1 MKKMIAVGAAL
12 SAIALTGCSSSTG
25 TSTQSSSATAQAPST
40 STTTVSTTTLQAAP
54 VDKCPK
60 PLAITDPVFAAAVA
74 SVQLPEG
81 VRVTTGR
88 LSKDSGHPGMQAAAI
103 DICDP
108 SIKSAD
114 GIRQIA
120 TQYAKALKASPIA
133 ESLFA
138 VYVASYYMDNGKI
151 AGEVKV
157 KDSDFQLHLW
167 NGNPSPSAEL
177 KNWTVVTE

>member
-1 MKKMIAVGAAL
+1 MIAVGAAMCTL
-12 SAIALTGCSSSTG
+12 AVAGCSSSNG
-25 TSTQSSSATAQAPST
+25 SSTQISSVTSAAPAASTAAST
-40 STTTVSTTTLQAAP
+40 STTTVQAAP
-54 VDKCPK
+54 VDKCPN
-60 PLAITDPVFAAAVA
+60 PLAITDPVFASAVA
-74 SVQLPEG
+74 SVQLPNG
-81 VRVTTGR
+81 ARVTTGR

-120 TQYAKALKASPIA
+120 TLYAKALKASPIS

-138 VYVASYYMDNGKI
+138 VYVASYFMDNSKV

-157 KDSDFQLHLW
+157 KDPDFQAHLW
-167 NGNPSPSAEL
+167 NGKPSPSAEL
-177 KNWTVVTE
+177 KTWTVVTE